1 MSEASQT
8 VLEINLNSL
17 SDNYHFLKSKLSEK
31 TKFLGVVKAGAYGND
46 AISIAQKLQFLGAD
60 YLAVAYTQEGINLRK
75 AGIHLPIMVL
85 HPQKANF
92 DELLK
97 FQLEP
102 TLYNDYSFKHFLE
115 VASKNDCS
123 NYPIH
128 IKFNTGL
135 NRLGFKSNAINNIC
149 SMLADNKSIKVESIL
164 SHLAASEDSNEKE
177 FTLKQ
182 INDFNIIY
190 DHMTSN
196 ISYFPIKHICN
207 TSGILNYPE
216 AHFDMVRSG
225 IGIYGFGNSKEYKTK
240 LKPIT
245 SLKSVISQKH
255 IIKAGES
262 IGYNRAFITNKDI
275 SSATIPVGHADGI
288 SRIYGNNKGFVYI
301 KSQKA
306 PIIGNVCMDMIM
318 VDVSNINCNEGD
330 EVILFDSQF
339 SAAVL
344 SENAGTISYELITS
358 ISQRINRIIIDN

>member
-1 MSEASQT
+1 MSETSQT

-17 SDNYHFLKSKLSEK
+17 SDNYHFLKSKLPEK

-46 AISIAQKLQFLGAD
+46 AISVAQKLQCLGAD
-60 YLAVAYTQEGINLRK
+60 YLAVAYTQEGVNLRK

-85 HPQKANF
+85 HPQKTNF
-92 DELLK
+92 NELIRFK
-97 FQLEP
+97 LEP
-102 TLYNDYSFKHFLE
+102 TLYNDYSLKHFLE
-115 VASKNDCS
+115 VTYKEDCS

-135 NRLGFKSNAINNIC
+135 NRLGFKFNAIENIC
-149 SMLADNKSIKVESIL
+149 TTLTDNKSIKIESVL
-164 SHLAASEDSNEKE
+164 SHLAASEDLNEKE

-182 INDFNIIY
+182 ITDFNIIY
-190 DHMTSN
+190 DHMAS
-196 ISYFPIKHICN
+196 IIGYSPIKHICN

-225 IGIYGFGNSKEYKTK
+225 IGLYGFGNSKEYQTK
-240 LKPIT
+240 LIPIT

-262 IGYNRAFITNKDI
+262 IGYNRAFITDKDI

-288 SRIYGNNKGFVYI
+288 SRIYGNKKGFVYI
-301 KSQKA
+301 KNQKA

-318 VDVSNINCNEGD
+318 VDVSAINCNEGD
-330 EVILFDSQF
+330 EVILFDKQF
-339 SAAVL
+339 SAALL
-344 SENAGTISYELITS
+344 SENAGTISYELITI
-358 ISQRINRIIIDN
+358 ISQRISRIIVDN

>member
-1 MSEASQT
+1 MSETSQT

-17 SDNYHFLKSKLSEK
+17 SDNYHFLKSKLPEK

-46 AISIAQKLQFLGAD
+46 AISVAQKLQCLGAD
-60 YLAVAYTQEGINLRK
+60 YLAVAYTQEGVNLRK

-85 HPQKANF
+85 HPQKTNF
-92 DELLK
+92 NELIRFK
-97 FQLEP
+97 LEP
-102 TLYNDYSFKHFLE
+102 TLYNDYSLKHFLE
-115 VASKNDCS
+115 VTSKEDCS

-135 NRLGFKSNAINNIC
+135 NRLGFKFNAIENIC
-149 SMLADNKSIKVESIL
+149 TTLTDNKSIKIESVL
-164 SHLAASEDSNEKE
+164 SHLAASEDLNEKE

-182 INDFNIIY
+182 ITDFNIIY
-190 DHMTSN
+190 NHMAS
-196 ISYFPIKHICN
+196 IIGYSPIKHICN

-225 IGIYGFGNSKEYKTK
+225 IGLYGFGNSKEYQTK
-240 LKPIT
+240 LIPIT

-262 IGYNRAFITNKDI
+262 IGYNRAFITDKDI

-288 SRIYGNNKGFVYI
+288 SRIYGNKKGFVYI
-301 KSQKA
+301 KNQKA

-318 VDVSNINCNEGD
+318 VDVSAINCTEGD
-330 EVILFDSQF
+330 EVILFDKQF
-339 SAAVL
+339 SAALL

-358 ISQRINRIIIDN
+358 ISQRISRIIVDN